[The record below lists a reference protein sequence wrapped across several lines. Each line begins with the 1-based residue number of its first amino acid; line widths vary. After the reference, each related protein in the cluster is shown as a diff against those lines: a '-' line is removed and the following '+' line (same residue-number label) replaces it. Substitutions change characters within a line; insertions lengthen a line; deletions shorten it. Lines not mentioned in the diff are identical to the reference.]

1 MKLYRPTGF
10 KELELVRD
18 SGWRAWPPRLKDQ
31 PIFYP
36 VTSFAYAEKIA
47 RDWNSVLPA
56 PDNLGFVTEFDIS
69 DAMAAKYPVQ
79 VAGGQEHSE
88 LWVPA
93 EELDAFNQGI
103 VGLIRPVAAYR
114 SGEKV
119 ALETVWNMDG

>member
-36 VTSFAYAEKIA
+36 VTTFAYAEKIA

-79 VAGGQEHSE
+79 AAGGQEHSE

-93 EELDAFNQGI
+93 EELEAFNQGI
-103 VGLIRPVAAYR
+103 VDLIRPVAAYR

-119 ALETVWNMDG
+119 ALGTVWNMDG